1 MILRI
6 QIFSLLYSFFY
17 GIVFY
22 ILLEINH
29 KILYNGKLFY
39 RIIISFLFVIFAS
52 LLYFIILMKINYGY
66 IHFYFFLC
74 IILGYILCKVV
85 YKKIVK
91 KSWMC
96 YNRFKISRWYCWRKK
111 ENIRL
116 RQRGGCLLLLF
127 SFAQLLLL

>member
-1 MILRI
+1 MGLKV
-6 QIFSLLYSFFY
+6 QIISLLVSFCYGMFFY
-17 GIVFY
+17 L
-22 ILLEINH
+22 LLELNSRF
-29 KILYNGKLFY
+29 LYSSN
-39 RIIISFLFVIFAS
+39 IIVKVLVSFLFVIFHT

-74 IILGYILCKVV
+74 IILGYILCKVI

-96 YNRFKISRWYCWRKK
+96 YTCLMISRWYCWRKK

-116 RQRGGCLLLLF
+116 KRRGECLLLLF
-127 SFAQLLLL
+127 SFVQLLLL

>member
-1 MILRI
+1 MILKV
-6 QIFSLLYSFFY
+6 QIISLLFSFCYGIFFY
-17 GIVFY
+17 L
-22 ILLEINH
+22 LLELNS
-29 KILYNGKLFY
+29 KFLYSSHIIV
-39 RIIISFLFVIFAS
+39 RIVVSFLFVMFHT
-52 LLYFIILMKINYGY
+52 LLYFLILMRINYGY
-66 IHFYFFLC
+66 LHFYFFLC

-116 RQRGGCLLLLF
+116 RPRGGCLLLLF